1 MIFSKKNNLI
11 YEYVIL
17 RIGTFLMAF
26 AIKNLYAPVNLVTG
40 GVSGVSIILHSKFNV
55 PLWLSNIALNVPLFL
70 IAIPTLGWKF
80 VARTLVATFTLSFAL
95 YIIPEMVLVSND
107 MFLSSLFGGILTG
120 VGIGMVFMVK
130 GTTGGTDLFAAL
142 LHLKIKRFS
151 LIEILQV
158 VDIIIVIAGITVFGI
173 SQALYALV
181 AIFVI
186 TKISDNIVEGVN
198 FSKQAFIISDHSESI
213 AQAIMQQMDRGV
225 TAITAKG
232 MYSGTEKRMLFC
244 VIAQKEVVALREL
257 VNSIDQKAFITL
269 SDSREV
275 FGEGFIEK

>member
-17 RIGTFLMAF
+17 IIGTFLMAF

-40 GVSGVSIILHSKFNV
+40 GVAGVSIILHSKFNV
-55 PLWLSNIALNVPLFL
+55 PLWLSNTALNVPLFL

-130 GTTGGTDLFAAL
+130 GTTGGTDLLAAL

-151 LIEILQV
+151 LIEIMQV

-232 MYSGTEKRMLFC
+232 MYSGAEKQMLFC